1 MLRKNGWGQQNLR
14 LKVYSE
20 RLPPPNMCLTTTYPS
35 PFSHGANYMVAFHKI
50 AYEATM
56 DCPKLYDEGMV
67 WENIMTTTDELERLH
82 GGYGHRNRY
91 KEGDIFPEFACP

>member
-1 MLRKNGWGQQNLR
+1 MNAFLLPRCA
-14 LKVYSE
+14 S
-20 RLPPPNMCLTTTYPS
+20 PPPPS
-35 PFSHGANYMVAFHKI
+35 PINQGTNYMVAFHKI

-67 WENIMTTTDELERLH
+67 WENIMTTTDELEKPH